1 MAPKLLDKRSSYPLL
16 DPVTKQ
22 PAAAQTP
29 IEERREDGQAA
40 SDTSRPRPGSVK
52 VLSELRGAIRALKRT
67 QYNCSFYGFHCP
79 TDTISFWALLTE
91 FDDLLGS
98 DGSAVYEANGTHT
111 SSANPE
117 GQDLTINPIS
127 LLKRGQKGL
136 SPKSLV
142 RKLGL
147 DNFGTFSNATV
158 VLRAPSLRRRTSLQI
173 LPSSPSLPLGDA
185 VSSISSLGTE
195 KSSVIGNKS
204 TGKTSLDSRYSETT
218 FAKVTSRRRRSRRH
232 PWSKSSPD
240 GGGNLQTIVEGLY
253 QPRPTIETIEKAAA
267 AKVFLE
273 TCFNNSLNKL
283 SPRTARLQYLETQ
296 LYYSPH
302 LDVAEKKAIRQSF
315 YYQETCHLR
324 EARAIKTR
332 SLMSL
337 MQGKHS
343 HAESYESLKILGRGS
358 FGVVKLVREKADK
371 SHAFPRQVF
380 AMKVIRK
387 SDMIRSCQEGHL
399 RAERDFLVAS
409 EGSNWVV
416 PLVASFQD
424 LTSLYLVMEYMPG
437 GDFLGLLIRENIL
450 HESVARF
457 YIAEMILAVEEVHR
471 LKFIHRDIKPDNFL
485 VSASGHLKI
494 SDFGLAFDGN
504 WSHDIAY
511 FKCQRYSLLG
521 KLGVRVDGDEQDQ
534 KEGAKISS
542 QFPWLQAM
550 KKALS
555 RHEMESADSEH
566 DLPSLLGWRNRCG
579 NRMSANSVVGTSQY
593 MAPESIGIIL
603 YECLYGHTPFFADDG
618 RQQTKNN
625 ILAHKD
631 LFSFP
636 HRPLVSDKCKDLIF
650 RLIQD
655 KEIRLCSR
663 RYRLK
668 DRRPVYDR
676 RYADIFEGHV
686 FPDDAEDIK
695 AHRWF
700 KDFPWDRI
708 HVISPPFIPNITSL
722 DDTHYFDES
731 DPFSDA
737 MVSSDD
743 SEAADLKPE
752 DIRWVLRE
760 CRPVVQNLAI
770 ELLATPYD
778 SARLRSA
785 DQRIDRTFDITPG
798 ERKTLK
804 AFVRMYKKKERKR
817 PRDILLRDSRTK
829 AVAMGVRKR
838 TAFTGYTWRRMRP
851 GGYLAP
857 SVIPREA
864 SSALSKKV

>member
-22 PAAAQTP
+22 PATAQTP
-29 IEERREDGQAA
+29 IEERREDGQAT

-52 VLSELRGAIRALKRT
+52 VLSEICGAIRALKRT

-79 TDTISFWALLTE
+79 TDMISFWTLLIE

-98 DGSAVYEANGTHT
+98 DGSAVYEANGTRT
-111 SSANPE
+111 SLANPE
-117 GQDLTINPIS
+117 GQDLAINHMS
-127 LLKRGQKGL
+127 LLKRGQRGL

-142 RKLGL
+142 RRLGL
-147 DNFGTFSNATV
+147 DNFGAFSNATV
-158 VLRAPSLRRRTSLQI
+158 VLRAPSLRRQTSLQA

-185 VSSISSLGTE
+185 VSSISSLATE
-195 KSSVIGNKS
+195 KSSVVGNKS
-204 TGKTSLDSRYSETT
+204 TGKTSLDSKYSETT
-218 FAKVTSRRRRSRRH
+218 LAKVTSRRRRSRRH

-240 GGGNLQTIVEGLY
+240 GGGNLQTIVENLY
-253 QPRPTIETIEKAAA
+253 QTRPTIETIEKAAA

-283 SPRTARLQYLETQ
+283 NPRTARLQYLETQ

-371 SHAFPRQVF
+371 SHAFPRRVF

-424 LTSLYLVMEYMPG
+424 LSSLYLVMEYMPG

-550 KKALS
+550 KKTLS

-593 MAPESIGIIL
+593 MAPEVIK
-603 YECLYGHTPFFADDG
+603 A
-618 RQQTKNN
+618 
-625 ILAHKD
+625 
-631 LFSFP
+631 
-636 HRPLVSDKCKDLIF
+636 CKGSE
-650 RLIQD
+650 LIQD

-731 DPFSDA
+731 DAFSDA
-737 MVSSDD
+737 VVSSAD
-743 SEAADLKPE
+743 SEAANLKPE

>member
-1 MAPKLLDKRSSYPLL
+1 MAPKLLDKRSSCPLL
-16 DPVTKQ
+16 DPVTKK

-29 IEERREDGQAA
+29 IEERREDEQAA
-40 SDTSRPRPGSVK
+40 SGTSRPRPGSVK
-52 VLSELRGAIRALKRT
+52 VLSEIRGAIRALKRT
-67 QYNCSFYGFHCP
+67 QYNCS
-79 TDTISFWALLTE
+79 
-91 FDDLLGS
+91 
-98 DGSAVYEANGTHT
+98 DGSAVYEANGTRT
-111 SSANPE
+111 PLANPE

-127 LLKRGQKGL
+127 LLKRGQRGL

-158 VLRAPSLRRRTSLQI
+158 VLRAPSLRRRTSLQV

-218 FAKVTSRRRRSRRH
+218 LAKVTSRRRRSRRH

-555 RHEMESADSEH
+555 RHEMESADIYW
-566 DLPSLLGWRNRCG
+566 DR
-579 NRMSANSVVGTSQY
+579 GTDV
-593 MAPESIGIIL
+593 AISIGIIL

-625 ILAHKD
+625 ILNHKD

-655 KEIRLCSR
+655 KDIRLCSR

-731 DPFSDA
+731 DPFSEA

-743 SEAADLKPE
+743 SEAADPKPE
-752 DIRWVLRE
+752 DIRWILRE

-804 AFVRMYKKKERKR
+804 TFVRMYKKKERKR

-857 SVIPREA
+857 SVIQREA
-864 SSALSKKV
+864 SSALSKQV

>member
-1 MAPKLLDKRSSYPLL
+1 MAPKLLNKRSSCPML
-16 DPVTKQ
+16 DPVTRQ
-22 PAAAQTP
+22 PVDVQSKTD
-29 IEERREDGQAA
+29 ERRDDDQATP
-40 SDTSRPRPGSVK
+40 DTRRLRPGSVK
-52 VLSELRGAIRALKRT
+52 VLSEIRGAIRALKRT
-67 QYNCSFYGFHCP
+67 QYSCWSHCSNP
-79 TDTISFWALLTE
+79 NDDMDSRAWLTK
-91 FDDLLGS
+91 LSPLGS
-98 DGSAVYEANGTHT
+98 DGSTVYDANRTRS
-111 SSANPE
+111 SSADLE
-117 GQDLTINPIS
+117 GQDMPANPIS
-127 LLKRGQKGL
+127 LLRRRHVGL

-142 RKLGL
+142 KKLGF
-147 DNFGTFSNATV
+147 DNLVTSSNATV
-158 VLRAPSLRRRTSLQI
+158 VLRGSSLRRRTSLQV
-173 LPSSPSLPLGDA
+173 LPSSPSLALGDA
-185 VSSISSLGTE
+185 VSSISSLGTD

-218 FAKVTSRRRRSRRH
+218 LAKVTSKRRRSRRH

-240 GGGNLQTIVEGLY
+240 GGGNLQTIVEALY
-253 QPRPTIETIEKAAA
+253 QPRPTIETVEKAAA
-267 AKVFLE
+267 AKIFLE
-273 TCFNNSLNKL
+273 TCFNNLLNRAN
-283 SPRTARLQYLETQ
+283 PRTARLQYLETQ

-302 LDVAEKKAIRQSF
+302 LDLEEKKAIRQSF

-324 EARAIKTR
+324 EARAIKAK
-332 SLMSL
+332 SLVSL
-337 MQGKHS
+337 TQDKYS
-343 HAESYESLKILGRGS
+343 HADSYESVKILGRGS
-358 FGVVKLVREKADK
+358 FGVVKLVRERADK
-371 SHAFPRQVF
+371 SHAFPQQVF

-387 SDMIRSCQEGHL
+387 SEMIRSCQEGHL

-424 LTSLYLVMEYMPG
+424 LSSLYLVMEYMPG

-457 YIAEMILAVEEVHR
+457 YVAEMILAVEEVHR

-485 VSASGHLKI
+485 ISASGHLKI
-494 SDFGLAFDGN
+494 SDFGLAFDGH
-504 WSHDIAY
+504 WSHDVSY
-511 FKCQRYSLLG
+511 YKCQRYSLLG
-521 KLGVRVDGDEQDQ
+521 KLGVRVDGDEQDH
-534 KEGAKISS
+534 KEGANISS
-542 QFPWLQAM
+542 QIPWLQAM
-550 KKALS
+550 KKVLS
-555 RHEMESADSEH
+555 RHERKVVGDDD

-579 NRMSANSVVGTSQY
+579 NRVSANSVVGTSQY

-625 ILAHKD
+625 ILDHKQ

-636 HRPLVSDKCKDLIF
+636 YRPQVSDKCKDLIF
-650 RLIQD
+650 RLVQD
-655 KEIRLCSR
+655 KDIRLCSR

-668 DRRPVYDR
+668 DRRPDYDR
-676 RYADIFEGHV
+676 RYTDIFERHV

-700 KDFPWDRI
+700 KNFPWDRI
-708 HVISPPFIPNITSL
+708 HVISPPFVPHITSL

-731 DPFSDA
+731 DPFSEPVA
-737 MVSSDD
+737 SSDE
-743 SEAADLKPE
+743 SEPGDPRPE

-770 ELLATPYD
+770 ELLSTPYD

-785 DQRIDRTFDITPG
+785 DRRIDRTFDITPE

-804 AFVRMYKKKERKR
+804 AFVRMYKRKERKR
-817 PRDILLRDSRTK
+817 PRDILLRDPSTK
-829 AVAMGVRKR
+829 TIAMNVRKR

-857 SVIPREA
+857 SVIPWEV
-864 SSALSKKV
+864 SSALRQQM

>member
-1 MAPKLLDKRSSYPLL
+1 MAPKLMDKRSSCPLL

-22 PAAAQTP
+22 AAAAQTP
-29 IEERREDGQAA
+29 IEERRDDGQAA
-40 SDTSRPRPGSVK
+40 SDTSRPRPGTVK
-52 VLSELRGAIRALKRT
+52 VLSEIRGAIRALKRS

-79 TDTISFWALLTE
+79 TDMISFWALLTQI
-91 FDDLLGS
+91 DDLLGS
-98 DGSAVYEANGTHT
+98 DGSAVYEANGTRT
-111 SSANPE
+111 SLANPQ
-117 GQDLTINPIS
+117 GQDLTINRIS
-127 LLKRGQKGL
+127 LLKRGQRGL

-218 FAKVTSRRRRSRRH
+218 LAKVTSRRRRSRRH

-273 TCFNNSLNKL
+273 TCFNDSLNKL

-324 EARAIKTR
+324 EARAIKTK

-358 FGVVKLVREKADK
+358 FGVVKLVREKADR

-387 SDMIRSCQEGHL
+387 SNMIRSCQEGHL

-593 MAPESIGIIL
+593 MAPEVIK
-603 YECLYGHTPFFADDG
+603 A
-618 RQQTKNN
+618 
-625 ILAHKD
+625 
-631 LFSFP
+631 
-636 HRPLVSDKCKDLIF
+636 CKGSE
-650 RLIQD
+650 LIQD
-655 KEIRLCSR
+655 KDIRLCSR

-731 DPFSDA
+731 DPFSEA
-737 MVSSDD
+737 MASSDD
-743 SEAADLKPE
+743 SEAADLNPE

-804 AFVRMYKKKERKR
+804 TFVRMYKKKERKR
-817 PRDILLRDSRTK
+817 PRDILLRDPRTK

>member
-1 MAPKLLDKRSSYPLL
+1 MASKMLLNKRSSCPML
-16 DPVTKQ
+16 DPVTRQ
-22 PAAAQTP
+22 PVIAQSKTD
-29 IEERREDGQAA
+29 ERRDEDQAA
-40 SDTSRPRPGSVK
+40 PDTSRSRRGSVK

-67 QYNCSFYGFHCP
+67 QYNCS
-79 TDTISFWALLTE
+79 
-91 FDDLLGS
+91 
-98 DGSAVYEANGTHT
+98 DGSIVYEANRTRS
-111 SSANPE
+111 SSADLE
-117 GQDLTINPIS
+117 GQDTATNSFS
-127 LLKRGQKGL
+127 LLKRRHAGL

-142 RKLGL
+142 KKLGFDSL
-147 DNFGTFSNATV
+147 VTSSNATV
-158 VLRAPSLRRRTSLQI
+158 VLRGSALRRRTSLQI
-173 LPSSPSLPLGDA
+173 LPSSSSLALGDA
-185 VSSISSLGTE
+185 VSSISSLGTD
-195 KSSVIGNKS
+195 KSSVVENKS

-218 FAKVTSRRRRSRRH
+218 LAKVTSKRRRSRRH

-240 GGGNLQTIVEGLY
+240 GGGNLQTIVEGFY
-253 QPRPTIETIEKAAA
+253 QSRPTIETVEKAAA
-267 AKVFLE
+267 AKIFLE
-273 TCFNNSLNKL
+273 TCFNNLLNRA
-283 SPRTARLQYLETQ
+283 SPRTTRLQYLETQ

-302 LDVAEKKAIRQSF
+302 LDLEEKKAIRQSF
-315 YYQETCHLR
+315 HYQETCHLR
-324 EARAIKTR
+324 EARAIKAK

-337 MQGKHS
+337 IQNKYS
-343 HAESYESLKILGRGS
+343 HADSYESLKILGRGS
-358 FGVVKLVREKADK
+358 FGVVKLVRERADS
-371 SHAFPRQVF
+371 SHAFPQQVF

-387 SDMIRSCQEGHL
+387 SEMIRSCQEGHL

-457 YIAEMILAVEEVHR
+457 YVAEMILAVEEVHR

-485 VSASGHLKI
+485 ISASGHLKI
-494 SDFGLAFDGN
+494 SDFGLAFDGH
-504 WSHDIAY
+504 WSHDVAY
-511 FKCQRYSLLG
+511 YKCQRYSLLG
-521 KLGVRVDGDEQDQ
+521 KLGVRVEGDEQDHR
-534 KEGAKISS
+534 EGANISS
-542 QFPWLQAM
+542 QIPWLQAM
-550 KKALS
+550 KKILS
-555 RHEMESADSEH
+555 RHERKVVGNDDD

-579 NRMSANSVVGTSQY
+579 NRVSANSVVGTSQY

-625 ILAHKD
+625 ILDHKQ

-636 HRPLVSDKCKDLIF
+636 YRPQVSDKCKDLIF
-650 RLIQD
+650 RLVQD
-655 KEIRLCSR
+655 QDIRLCSR

-676 RYADIFEGHV
+676 KYTDIFERHV

-700 KDFPWDRI
+700 KNFPWDRI
-708 HVISPPFIPNITSL
+708 HVISPPFVPHITSL

-731 DPFSDA
+731 DPFSEPVASCDE
-737 MVSSDD
+737 
-743 SEAADLKPE
+743 SEPGDPRPE
-752 DIRWVLRE
+752 DIRWILRE

-785 DQRIDRTFDITPG
+785 DRRIDRTFDISPE

-817 PRDILLRDSRTK
+817 PRDIVLRDPSTK
-829 AVAMGVRKR
+829 TVAMNVRKK

-851 GGYLAP
+851 GGYLTP
-857 SVIPREA
+857 SVIPWEA
-864 SSALSKKV
+864 SSALRQQV

>member
-1 MAPKLLDKRSSYPLL
+1 MAPKLIDKRSSCPLL

-22 PAAAQTP
+22 SAAAQTP
-29 IEERREDGQAA
+29 IEERRDDGQAA
-40 SDTSRPRPGSVK
+40 SDTSRPRPGTVK
-52 VLSELRGAIRALKRT
+52 VLSEIRGAIRALKRT

-79 TDTISFWALLTE
+79 TDMISFWALLTE
-91 FDDLLGS
+91 IDDLLGS
-98 DGSAVYEANGTHT
+98 DSSAVYEANGTRT
-111 SSANPE
+111 SLANPE
-117 GQDLTINPIS
+117 GQDLTINRIS
-127 LLKRGQKGL
+127 LLKRGQRGL

-158 VLRAPSLRRRTSLQI
+158 VLRAPSLRRRTSLQM

-218 FAKVTSRRRRSRRH
+218 LAKVTSRRRRSRRH

-302 LDVAEKKAIRQSF
+302 LDAAEKKAIRQSF

-358 FGVVKLVREKADK
+358 FGVVKLVREKADR

-593 MAPESIGIIL
+593 MAPEVIK
-603 YECLYGHTPFFADDG
+603 A
-618 RQQTKNN
+618 
-625 ILAHKD
+625 
-631 LFSFP
+631 
-636 HRPLVSDKCKDLIF
+636 CKGSE
-650 RLIQD
+650 LIQD

-668 DRRPVYDR
+668 DRRPAYDR

-731 DPFSDA
+731 DPFSEA

-743 SEAADLKPE
+743 SEAADPNPE

-804 AFVRMYKKKERKR
+804 TFVRMYKKKERKR

-857 SVIPREA
+857 SLIPREA

>member
-1 MAPKLLDKRSSYPLL
+1 MASKLLTKRGSCPML
-16 DPVTKQ
+16 DPVTRQ
-22 PAAAQTP
+22 PVMDQSKTD
-29 IEERREDGQAA
+29 ERRDGEQDGP
-40 SDTSRPRPGSVK
+40 DTSRSRPGSVK
-52 VLSELRGAIRALKRT
+52 LLAEIRGAIRALKRT
-67 QYNCSFYGFHCP
+67 PYNC
-79 TDTISFWALLTE
+79 
-91 FDDLLGS
+91 S
-98 DGSAVYEANGTHT
+98 DGSAVYEADRTRL
-111 SSANPE
+111 SSADLE
-117 GQDLTINPIS
+117 GQDIAAKPLTP
-127 LLKRGQKGL
+127 LKRRHAGL

-142 RKLGL
+142 KKLGF
-147 DNFGTFSNATV
+147 DNLVTSSNATV
-158 VLRAPSLRRRTSLQI
+158 VLRGSSLRRRTSLQV
-173 LPSSPSLPLGDA
+173 LPSSPSLAFSDA
-185 VSSISSLGTE
+185 VSSVSSLGTD
-195 KSSVIGNKS
+195 KSSVVGNKS
-204 TGKTSLDSRYSETT
+204 TGKTSLDSRYSETSL
-218 FAKVTSRRRRSRRH
+218 AKAISKRRRSRRH

-240 GGGNLQTIVEGLY
+240 GGGNLQTIVEGCY
-253 QPRPTIETIEKAAA
+253 QPRPTIDTVEKAAA
-267 AKVFLE
+267 AKIFLE
-273 TCFNNSLNKL
+273 TCFNNLLNRPN
-283 SPRTARLQYLETQ
+283 PRTARLQYLETQ

-302 LDVAEKKAIRQSF
+302 LDLDEKKAIRQSF

-324 EARAIKTR
+324 ETRAIKAK

-337 MQGKHS
+337 LQEKYS
-343 HAESYESLKILGRGS
+343 HADSYESLKILGRGS
-358 FGVVKLVREKADK
+358 FGVVKLVRERADK
-371 SHAFPRQVF
+371 SHAFPQQVF

-457 YIAEMILAVEEVHR
+457 YVAEMILAVEEVHR

-485 VSASGHLKI
+485 ISASGHLKI
-494 SDFGLAFDGN
+494 SDFGLAFDGH
-504 WSHDIAY
+504 WSHDVSY
-511 FKCQRYSLLG
+511 YKCQRYSLLG
-521 KLGVRVDGDEQDQ
+521 KLGVRVDGDEQDH
-534 KEGAKISS
+534 KEGANISS
-542 QFPWLQAM
+542 QIPWLQAM
-550 KKALS
+550 KKVLS
-555 RHEMESADSEH
+555 RHERKSVGNDDA
-566 DLPSLLGWRNRCG
+566 DLPGLLGWRNRCG
-579 NRMSANSVVGTSQY
+579 NRVSANSVVGTSQY

-625 ILAHKD
+625 ILDHKQ

-650 RLIQD
+650 RLIQEKD
-655 KEIRLCSR
+655 IRLCSR

-668 DRRPVYDR
+668 DCHPAYDR
-676 RYADIFEGHV
+676 RYTDIFKRHV

-700 KDFPWDRI
+700 KNFPWDRI
-708 HVISPPFIPNITSL
+708 HVISPPFVPHITSL

-731 DPFSDA
+731 DPFSEPVA
-737 MVSSDD
+737 SSDE
-743 SEAADLKPE
+743 SEPADPRPE

-785 DQRIDRTFDITPG
+785 DRRIDRTFDITPE

-804 AFVRMYKKKERKR
+804 AFVRMYKRKERKR
-817 PRDILLRDSRTK
+817 PRDIVLRDASTK
-829 AVAMGVRKR
+829 AIALNVRKR

-857 SVIPREA
+857 SVVPWEA
-864 SSALSKKV
+864 SPALSQHS